1 MADDCGI
8 ACGPC
13 CSHHWQSNDSL
24 YCALHA
30 PVSDYEDLKKNHC
43 LPQRRQHLRSKGGKA
58 EDQVTWQSSCQQNE
72 RIPGGKRPETARNPT
87 EPLSDR
93 TTTEPGKPPTHWRY
107 SRWRQHRGYRFSWN
121 EVVEMVRPLRKVKFG
136 GLLMAGM
143 PTDFM
148 CRPNKVG
155 QPKEGDIDITCR
167 NAIQEASKN
176 VSWPNLVAV
185 VPIEHPVSG

>member
-1 MADDCGI
+1 MPIHRFAFY
-8 ACGPC
+8 
-13 CSHHWQSNDSL
+13 QSFSF
-24 YCALHA
+24 
-30 PVSDYEDLKKNHC
+30 PPQKDYEDLKKNHC

-136 GLLMAGM
+136 GLLMAGYEFWFIHLL
-143 PTDFM
+143 PLYNVAPKPLLPLRHPSVVDFI
-148 CRPNKVG
+148 P
-155 QPKEGDIDITCR
+155 
-167 NAIQEASKN
+167 S
-176 VSWPNLVAV
+176 
-185 VPIEHPVSG
+185 